1 MDPVSG
7 LMLMLMGGIL
17 VVVAIPF
24 LYENWKK
31 SHHPSK

>member
-17 VVVAIPF
+17 VVFVIIPF

-31 SHHPSK
+31 SHQH